1 MVRDVR
7 RAPRCCYQI
16 PPSFGV
22 GIRTPRARLTEDEV
36 REIRR
41 SYANGGVS
49 MRELG
54 EEYGVTRTNIWRIVR
69 RVSWRHL

>member
-1 MVRDVR
+1 MVNVTVV
-7 RAPRCCYQI
+7 
-16 PPSFGV
+16 F
-22 GIRTPRARLTEDEV
+22 T
-36 REIRR
+36 
-41 SYANGGVS
+41 NGGVS

>member
-1 MVRDVR
+1 MTSPKR
-7 RAPRCCYQI
+7 
-16 PPSFGV
+16 PPYPPGHGAGV
-22 GIRTPRARLTEDEV
+22 KNSRARLTEDEV
-36 REIRR
+36 HTIRR
-41 SYANGGVS
+41 RYAEAGGAYNGSPS

>member
-1 MVRDVR
+1 MKTKR
-7 RAPRCCYQI
+7 RPY
-16 PPSFGV
+16 PPSFSVGV
-22 GIRTPRARLTEDEV
+22 KNSRARLTEDEV
-36 REIRR
+36 RTIRKL
-41 SYANGGVS
+41 YADGGGGYNGGPS